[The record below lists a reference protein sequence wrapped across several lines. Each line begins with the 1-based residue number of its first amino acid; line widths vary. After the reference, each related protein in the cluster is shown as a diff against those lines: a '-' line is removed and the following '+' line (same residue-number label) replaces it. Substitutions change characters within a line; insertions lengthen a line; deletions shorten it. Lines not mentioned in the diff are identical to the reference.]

1 MEVRDG
7 LDRLAVLHQGEEDA
21 HASRSMSNAIVGW
34 AGRGGVGR
42 TLKGRT
48 LDTAPVL
55 LALEGDRI
63 YQESVVRCDMAYLEA
78 IRSLVEP
85 FDLEEA
91 ALALYDQAGY
101 APYLKHLLT
110 RLEVERQNETV

>member
-1 MEVRDG
+1 M
-7 LDRLAVLHQGEEDA
+7 
-21 HASRSMSNAIVGW
+21 
-34 AGRGGVGR
+34 
-42 TLKGRT
+42 
-48 LDTAPVL
+48 L
-55 LALEGDRI
+55 LALEGERI
-63 YQESVVRCDMAYLEA
+63 YQESVIRCDMAYLEA

-110 RLEVERQNETV
+110 RLEAEQQNGTV